1 MNERPPAPMP
11 RILLVEDDA
20 ISAAYL
26 GEVAA
31 SLPAQVDV
39 AGSVAQ
45 ALAIAGIHRHALL
58 LIDAH
63 LPDGRG
69 ATLLQALRAQGVTTP
84 ALAHTAATETALRDE
99 LLAAGFADVLRKPL
113 GMAELRQALQ
123 RHLPQVMARATLV
136 ALADLPCWDDPAAL
150 AALGGQRTNV
160 DALRGLFVEELPG
173 QRHRI
178 TQACIHGNETGVR
191 EELHRLVASCGFVG
205 AAKMGQVVRRMQA
218 TPLDRDALA
227 ALQSAVDDVLSSAWA
242 SGR

>member
-1 MNERPPAPMP
+1 MNERFPVSMP

-39 AGSVAQ
+39 ASSVAE
-45 ALAIAGIHRHALL
+45 ALAIAAIHRHALL

-69 ATLLQALRAQGVTTP
+69 ATLLQALRAQGVTAP
-84 ALAHTAATETALRDE
+84 ALAHTAAAEVAIRDD

-113 GMAELRQALQ
+113 GMAELRQSLQ
-123 RHLPQVMARATLV
+123 RHLPQAMATPV
-136 ALADLPCWDDPAAL
+136 ALTDLPCWDDAAAL

-178 TQACIHGNETGVR
+178 TRACIEGNEAGVR
-191 EELHRLVASCGFVG
+191 DELHRLVASCGFVG
-205 AAKMGQVVRRMQA
+205 AAQMGQVVRRMQA

-227 ALQSAVDDVLSSAWA
+227 ALQSAVEDVMTSAWA
-242 SGR
+242 SGG

>member
-1 MNERPPAPMP
+1 MP

-39 AGSVAQ
+39 ASSVAQ
-45 ALAIAGIHRHALL
+45 AMTIARNHCHALL

-69 ATLLQALRAQGVTTP
+69 ATLLQALRAQGVVAP
-84 ALAHTAATETALRDE
+84 ALAHTAADETTLRDD
-99 LLAAGFADVLRKPL
+99 LLAAGFVEVLQKPL
-113 GMAELRQALQ
+113 RMAELRQALQ
-123 RHLPQVMARATLV
+123 RHLPQMLAMPV
-136 ALADLPCWDDPAAL
+136 ALTDLPCWDDPAAL
-150 AALGGQRTNV
+150 AALGGQRANV

-178 TQACIHGNETGVR
+178 TRACLEGNAAGVLD
-191 EELHRLVASCGFVG
+191 ELHRLVASCGFVG
-205 AAKMGQVVRRMQA
+205 AAHMGQVVRRMQA
-218 TPLDRDALA
+218 SPLDRDALA
-227 ALQSAVDDVLSSAWA
+227 ALQSAVEDVLRSAWT
-242 SGR
+242 SGG